1 MNIAASIQQ
10 VTEEIIIKLA
20 KTIKK
25 ETGLSNLCLAGGL
38 ALNCAANG
46 KLLKANIFDK
56 IWIQPASGDAG
67 SSIGAA
73 LLAYYKYFDKKS
85 QNKPQ

>member
-1 MNIAASIQQ
+1 MPSRRISF
-10 VTEEIIIKLA
+10 EF
-20 KTIKK
+20 
-25 ETGLSNLCLAGGL
+25 
-38 ALNCAANG
+38 AANG

-73 LLAYYKYFDKKS
+73 LLAYYKYFDKNRKI
-85 QNKPQ
+85 NPMTLCMDLI